1 MRDQNEI
8 TVVSCSIGI
17 HAEFVR
23 QPELDLT
30 HTPAGRCFYSY
41 QLESGDTV
49 FIGSKTETMATPPSV
64 ILMIPIRESM
74 GWVVCLPDS
83 PRSSPPRHS
92 GREEDN
98 HREKHI
104 VALLAS

>member
-49 FIGSKTETMATPPSV
+49 FIGSKTETMLLNFAED
-64 ILMIPIRESM
+64 L
-74 GWVVCLPDS
+74 GWGKLQGLTRRRQV
-83 PRSSPPRHS
+83 SS
-92 GREEDN
+92 
-98 HREKHI
+98 
-104 VALLAS
+104 